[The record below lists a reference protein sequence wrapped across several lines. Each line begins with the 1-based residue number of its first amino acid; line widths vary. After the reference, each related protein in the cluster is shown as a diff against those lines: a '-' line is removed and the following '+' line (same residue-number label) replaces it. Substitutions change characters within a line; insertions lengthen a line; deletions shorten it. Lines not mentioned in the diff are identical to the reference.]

1 MHPRCCLGP
10 HDQIIGVG
18 DDNHMLFQQEDNL
31 PLWMTPQERL
41 AKKFSQYDEL
51 QLEDNTKDELLGN
64 LRNAGVYISVV
75 SGKRVGDLQDIYH
88 KNLISVTNIIR
99 K

>member
-1 MHPRCCLGP
+1 
-10 HDQIIGVG
+10 
-18 DDNHMLFQQEDNL
+18 MLFQWEDIL
-31 PLWMTPQERL
+31 PFWMTPQERL

-51 QLEDNTKDELLGN
+51 QLEDKTKDELLGN
-64 LRNAGVYISVV
+64 LKSAGVDISVV
-75 SGKRVGDLQDIYH
+75 CGKRVGYLQDIYY